1 MEPTIN
7 SAVFCG
13 TMAEA
18 PVFSH
23 DNHGRRFY
31 RFTLEVPRLSGVS
44 DLLPVLAG
52 EDVLAQAELNGGGAL
67 HISGQLRSFN
77 SREGLRR
84 RLVLSVFASQIE
96 NCDTEPLNDVCLTG
110 SICRAPV
117 FRRTPLGREICDLM
131 LAVSRRYH
139 RTDYVPCILWG
150 KAAQEASLQPVGTR
164 MELHGR
170 LQSREY
176 LKVFEDH
183 SEQRVTYELSV
194 TDAYLLAPEF

>member
-13 TMAEA
+13 MMAE
-18 PVFSH
+18 PPSFSH
-23 DNHGRRFY
+23 ENHGRRFY
-31 RFTLEVPRLSGVS
+31 RFVLDVPRLSGTS
-44 DLLPVLAG
+44 DLLPVLAA
-52 EDVLAQAELNGGGAL
+52 EDVLSQAELTGGGSL
-67 HISGQLRSFN
+67 RVTGQIRSFN
-77 SREGLRR
+77 SRSENRR
-84 RLVLSVFASQIE
+84 RLVLSVFASALE
-96 NCDTEPLNDVCLTG
+96 NCDEAPFNDVCLTG
-110 SICRAPV
+110 AICCTPV

-131 LAVSRRYH
+131 LAVSRRYR

-150 KAAQEASLQPVGTR
+150 RAAQEAAQQPVGTR

-176 LKVFEDH
+176 LKVLEDY

-194 TDAYLLAPEF
+194 TEAYLLPPEF

>member
-13 TMAEA
+13 TMAE
-18 PVFSH
+18 PPSFSH
-23 DNHGRRFY
+23 ENHGRRFF
-31 RFTLEVPRLSGVS
+31 RFVLDVPRLSGTS
-44 DLLPVLAG
+44 DLLPVLAA
-52 EDVLAQAELNGGGAL
+52 EDVLSQADVNDGDA
-67 HISGQLRSFN
+67 IRVTGQLRSFN
-77 SREGLRR
+77 SRSENRR
-84 RLVLSVFASQIE
+84 RLVLSVFASAVE
-96 NCDTEPLNDVCLTG
+96 NCSAEPLNDVCLTG
-110 SICRAPV
+110 AICRTPV

-150 KAAQEASLQPVGTR
+150 KAAQDAAQQPVGTR

-176 LKVFEDH
+176 LKVLEDR

-194 TDAYLLAPEF
+194 TDAYLLPPGY

>member
-13 TMAEA
+13 TMAES
-18 PVFSH
+18 PSFSH
-23 DNHGRRFY
+23 ENHGRRFF

-52 EDVLAQAELNGGGAL
+52 EDVLSQAELTGGGAL
-67 HISGQLRSFN
+67 RVTGQLRSFN
-77 SREGLRR
+77 SREESRR
-84 RLVLSVFASQIE
+84 RLVLSVFAAQLE
-96 NCDTEPLNDVCLTG
+96 NCDAEPLNDVCLTG
-110 SICRAPV
+110 AICRAPV

-150 KAAQEASLQPVGTR
+150 RAAQDASQQPVGTR

-176 LKVFEDH
+176 LKVFDDH

-194 TDAYLLAPEF
+194 TDAYLLPPE

>member
-13 TMAEA
+13 TMAEK

-23 DNHGRRFY
+23 ENHGRRFF

-44 DLLPVLAG
+44 DLLPVLTG
-52 EDVLAQAELNGGGAL
+52 EDVLAQAELSGGGML
-67 HISGQLRSFN
+67 RVTGQLRSFN
-77 SREGLRR
+77 SREGNRR
-84 RLVLSVFASQIE
+84 RLVLSVFASQLE
-96 NCDTEPLNDVCLTG
+96 NCDGEPLNDVCLTG
-110 SICRAPV
+110 AICRAPV

-139 RTDYVPCILWG
+139 RTDYVPCIVWG
-150 KAAQEASLQPVGTR
+150 RAAQEASQQPVGTR
-164 MELHGR
+164 MDLHGR

-176 LKVFEDH
+176 LKVFEDR

-194 TDAYLLAPEF
+194 TDAYLLP

>member
-13 TMAEA
+13 TMAE
-18 PVFSH
+18 PPGFSH
-23 DNHGRRFY
+23 ENHGRRFF

-52 EDVLAQAELNGGGAL
+52 EDVLAQAEVTGGGAL
-67 HISGQLRSFN
+67 RVTGQLRSFN
-77 SREGLRR
+77 SREASRR
-84 RLVLSVFASQIE
+84 RLVLSVFASQME
-96 NCDTEPLNDVCLTG
+96 SCDGEPCNDVCLSG
-110 SICRAPV
+110 AICRAPV

-150 KAAQEASLQPVGTR
+150 RAAQEASRQPVGTR

-176 LKVFEDH
+176 LKVFEDR

-194 TDAYLLAPEF
+194 TDAYLLDL